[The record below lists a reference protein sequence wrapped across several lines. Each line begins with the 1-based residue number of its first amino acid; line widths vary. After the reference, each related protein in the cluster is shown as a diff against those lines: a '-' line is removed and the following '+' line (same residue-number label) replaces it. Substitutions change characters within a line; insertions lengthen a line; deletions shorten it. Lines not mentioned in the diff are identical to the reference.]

1 MIDTPGEDSPLA
13 VTMAS
18 WLRILIAA
26 FRKGIW
32 LFCASMSS
40 FVKKKRGGITWVSIL
55 DSNST
60 LYKHTVLKRDISILS
75 IVLGTQTA
83 FDDGAII
90 TVIQN
95 TGLKFPQSP
104 FCL

>member
-40 FVKKKRGGITWVSIL
+40 FVKKRGITWVSIL

-60 LYKHTVLKRDISILS
+60 LYKHTVLKRGISILS
-75 IVLGTQTA
+75 IVLGTQTP
-83 FDDGAII
+83 FVDGAII
-90 TVIQN
+90 IVIQN

-104 FCL
+104 FSL

>member
-40 FVKKKRGGITWVSIL
+40 FVKKKKGITWVSIL

-60 LYKHTVLKRDISILS
+60 LYKHSVLKRGISILS